1 MADSTKNFFPDK
13 ELEDKNA
20 IIDRK
25 VKEIMSQINEKLD
38 LETITKQADEK
49 IEQINETLVE
59 KGLIEPDLLT
69 SDERSYVNTL
79 PADYKDST
87 LRYLDIFRDNPDV
100 VKDYISVVQK
110 YGSIKAAKE
119 AGESN
124 ILLYPNKRL
133 KFVADNPDLF
143 SEGTLDRL
151 TAFELQG
158 AKSYDLAYR
167 EDDIA
172 KLKQKEYYGK
182 TSTKIVS
189 GLVEPV
195 LDTTREVTKFAAL
208 LVDAVGPENAPSA
221 LAYIENNWPKAD
233 DIQYPNKS
241 RPFDQDSAIQELTD
255 ELTQFGIDTY
265 LGGRILKSF
274 GAISKKVFPGTTK
287 KIVDK
292 LSKSKAKTDKS
303 GKVLTD
309 QFGNIKYASSIAQ
322 KMGFWGLPV
331 KYGIGRSITADT
343 DKPTFAEGFGFLPPV
358 DEAELNKLSNRKKAV
373 EILKRKLIHG
383 GEGTVLIGGLTLVAG
398 KALSLAGAT
407 VKGVYK
413 ATASPFNTLVLNPA
427 SKILASRKTGVPQAV
442 NAIKKGGGFITQK
455 IPPLEKWGFFST
467 TMGPLSERLM
477 AAADKFVLTPLRVR
491 GPFTKEAKQ
500 IMLQGERMTNK
511 FKKSVGFDLKRIDRS
526 IYNLLQKGFANKVFT
541 TSSVS
546 AGKQYWDDVLKYLK
560 GEIPLKNLPEV
571 LRQPVVD
578 IQKTIE
584 GLSKKIKPYVKS
596 EDIKK
601 EIVDGMGKYL
611 TTSYEIFQGSYKPDQ
626 AKISAA
632 TNYFVNLIKKTNKKY
647 KNVKEGDKLWP
658 ELSRV
663 ASQKVDEIIQYGKEG
678 GSPIKR
684 MQAITSLVTPDK
696 ILAKKQTL
704 PKVIED
710 LMGKVNNPITV
721 ITDTVTQQAQLLS
734 HLFTHRQ
741 ILKEGLKSGWIVSD
755 PEKFAME
762 GVQKYVAKSLVPIQT
777 IARTSNID
785 IAKIYTRGKKGN
797 YFTTPE
803 IANGI
808 ASDALATDFLLQW
821 APYKAFLA
829 AKTTAQLS
837 KTVLSLMTQTRNF
850 ETAMFFSLMQGH
862 IGAHASVLDAMKY
875 VFGEVVGSG
884 RINPN
889 VMRKKLK
896 EYSDE
901 GIIDSSVVAG
911 EVEAIIGDIAANR
924 FANTDQLF
932 KYMLQNPIFRKATEF
947 YQASD
952 NVWKAYGYEFTKSQ
966 MLAAIPLR
974 GLTVDA
980 AKKLG
985 YVVESGRTVP
995 YKWQDL
1001 VSAQFR
1007 EVFKM
1012 RWNPTNLDGS
1022 EKTYGKALREIA
1034 AKYIVDV
1041 YPNYNMVPSI
1051 VRNWRRLPVGNFV
1064 AFRSETIRNIYN
1076 TLAYGTRELTSSNP
1090 FLRQMGARRLI
1101 GLNATLYGFQEG
1113 LFAATGA
1120 ITNIDEEFIKK
1131 YQRWFSPWYDKN
1143 STIYP
1148 ISKMRDDKTFWT
1160 LNWSREQ
1167 PFEGVQD
1174 AVEAVTSKMFNTDQ
1188 SDEAIYERFFK
1199 GFFYDYDEKKK
1210 GGFTLLF
1217 EPFLEESILTEAILD
1232 ITPKSFGVPGARGGE
1247 TKTGKIIYD
1256 VRNDSYDVILG
1267 KSVAHLIDSINPT
1280 TFKNVAKVLKAT
1292 EGDLTKAGDKY
1303 NTTNELLKLFLGLG
1317 AKKENPIN
1325 SITYIINDFTGRIT
1339 SADKDFKRDAT
1350 DPQKL
1355 IEDPFLLSKEFNNLQ
1370 ENKYREYSRAYEFVK
1385 FLQDDLKLSRYEI
1398 FKELRDRRG
1407 FSKQTINMLLQGV
1420 YNPTNLPPL
1429 DVTSIYP
1436 KILQRIKKN
1445 NPEKYAD
1452 LTLNDIFNRSE
1463 LNNIKQKWMRVPL
1476 GLDNKQLEHWFLTG
1490 EILKEEPVE
1499 VEPVS
1504 SIPQEE
1510 KVTQVSE
1517 AITIPNN
1524 VPVNTENVSQEVVK
1538 TAALPTNINKDTG
1551 LTSTEEALLSNTEKA
1566 LRRKQRNVTV

>member
-1 MADSTKNFFPDK
+1 MADSNKNFFPNK

-20 IIDRK
+20 ILDRK
-25 VKEIMSQINEKLD
+25 VEEIMSQINEKLD
-38 LETITKQADEK
+38 LESITKQADEK
-49 IEQINETLVE
+49 VETINQKLIEE
-59 KGLIEPDLLT
+59 GLMEPDLLST
-69 SDERSYVNTL
+69 QERSYVNTL

-133 KFVADNPDLF
+133 KFVADNPELF
-143 SEGTLDRL
+143 SEKTVDRL

-167 EDDIA
+167 EDEIA
-172 KLKQKEYYGK
+172 KAKQKEYYGK
-182 TSTKIVS
+182 TSTKIIS

-195 LDTTREVTKFAAL
+195 LDTTREITRWAAM
-208 LVDAVGPENAPSA
+208 LVDAVGPDNAINA
-221 LAYIENNWPKAD
+221 LEYIENNWPRAD

-241 RPFDQDSAIQELTD
+241 QPFNQDSAIQELTD
-255 ELTQFGIDTY
+255 ELTQFGIDTF
-265 LGGRILKSF
+265 LGGRIIKGF
-274 GAISKKVFPGTTK
+274 GYVAKKAAPGTTK
-287 KIVDK
+287 KIVER
-292 LSKSKAKTDKS
+292 LSKKKAKVDKS
-303 GKVLTD
+303 GKTLTD

-331 KYGIGRSITADT
+331 KYGVGRTITADEE
-343 DKPTFAEGFGFLPPV
+343 KPTFTEGFGFMPPI
-358 DEAELNKLSNRKKAV
+358 DKEKFDKLSNSKKAA

-383 GEGTVLIGGLTLVAG
+383 AEGTVLIGGLTLAAG
-398 KALSLAGAT
+398 KIIGVAGAT
-407 VKGVYK
+407 AKGIYK
-413 ATASPFNTLVLNPA
+413 TTAAPFNTLVLNPV
-427 SKILASRKTGVPQAV
+427 SKILASRKSGVPQTV

-467 TMGPLSERLM
+467 TMGPMSERLM
-477 AAADKFVLTPLRVR
+477 AAADKFILTPLRVR

-511 FKKSVGFDLKRIDRS
+511 YKKSIGIDLKRIDRS
-526 IYNLLQKGFANKVFT
+526 IYNLLNKGFGNKVFT

-584 GLSKKIKPYVKS
+584 KLSKEIKPYVKS
-596 EDIKK
+596 EEIKK

-611 TTSYEIFQGSYKPDQ
+611 TTSYEIFQGSFKPDQ
-626 AKISAA
+626 TKINAA
-632 TNYFVNLIKKTNKKY
+632 TNYFVDLIKKTNKKY
-647 KNVKEGDKLWP
+647 KNVKEGSKLWP
-658 ELSRV
+658 ELSRL

-678 GSPIKR
+678 ASPIKR

-710 LMGKVNNPITV
+710 LMGKINNPITV

-734 HLFTHRQ
+734 HLFTHKQ
-741 ILKEGLKSGWIVSD
+741 ILKEGLRSGWIVTD

-966 MLAAIPLR
+966 MLAAIPIR
-974 GLTVDA
+974 GLTTEA

-1001 VSAQFR
+1001 VSNQFR

-1012 RWNPTNLDGS
+1012 KWNPLNLDGS
-1022 EKTYGKALREIA
+1022 EKTYGKALKEIA

-1041 YPNYNMVPSI
+1041 YPNYNMVPSL

-1120 ITNIDEEFIKK
+1120 ITNIDEDFIRK

-1148 ISKMRDDKTFWT
+1148 ISKIRDDKTFWT

-1188 SDEAIYERFFK
+1188 SDDAIYTRFFK

-1217 EPFLEESILTEAILD
+1217 EPFLEEAILTEAILD

-1247 TKTGKIIYD
+1247 TKTGSIIFD
-1256 VRNDSYDVILG
+1256 MRNDSFDVILG
-1267 KSVAHLIDSINPT
+1267 KSVAHLIDAINPT
-1280 TFKNVAKVLKAT
+1280 TFKNVSKVLKAA
-1292 EGDLTKAGDKY
+1292 EGDLTKSADKY

-1325 SITYIINDFTGRIT
+1325 SITYVINDFTGRIT
-1339 SADKDFKRDAT
+1339 SADKDFKRDT
-1350 DPQKL
+1350 TNPQKI
-1355 IEDPFLLSKEFNNLQ
+1355 IEDPFLLPKEFNDLQ
-1370 ENKYREYSRAYEFVK
+1370 MNKYREYSRAYEFVK
-1385 FLQDDLKLSRYEI
+1385 FLQDDLKLSRYQI
-1398 FKELRDRRG
+1398 VKELRNRRG
-1407 FSKQTINMLLQGV
+1407 FSQVTINMLLSGKF
-1420 YNPTNLPPL
+1420 NASNLPPL
-1429 DVTSIYP
+1429 EVTSIYP
-1436 KILQRIKKN
+1436 KMLERIKKN
-1445 NPEKYAD
+1445 NPEKYGD
-1452 LTLNDIFNRSE
+1452 LKLTDIFDRSE
-1463 LNNIKQKWMRVPL
+1463 LIGIKNKWMRVPL
-1476 GLDNKQLEHWFLTG
+1476 GLNGEQLEHWFLTG
-1490 EILKEEPVE
+1490 ELLEKEPIE
-1499 VEPVS
+1499 VEPQS
-1504 SIPQEE
+1504 SIIPEE
-1510 KVTQVSE
+1510 KTTQVSE

-1524 VPVNTENVSQEVVK
+1524 VPVETADVSQEVVK
-1538 TAALPTNINKDTG
+1538 TAALPTNVNKDTG
-1551 LTSTEEALLSNTEKA
+1551 LTSTEEALLSNAEKA
-1566 LRRKQRNVTV
+1566 LRKKQRNITT

>member
-1 MADSTKNFFPDK
+1 MADSNKNFFPNK

-20 IIDRK
+20 ILDRK
-25 VKEIMSQINEKLD
+25 VEEIMSQINEKLD
-38 LETITKQADEK
+38 LESITKQADEK
-49 IEQINETLVE
+49 VETINQKLIEE
-59 KGLIEPDLLT
+59 GLMEPDLLST
-69 SDERSYVNTL
+69 QERSYVNTL

-133 KFVADNPDLF
+133 KFVADNPELF
-143 SEGTLDRL
+143 SEKTVDRL

-167 EDDIA
+167 EDEIA
-172 KLKQKEYYGK
+172 KAKQKEYYGK
-182 TSTKIVS
+182 TSTKIIS

-195 LDTTREVTKFAAL
+195 LDTTREITRWAAM
-208 LVDAVGPENAPSA
+208 LVDAVGPDNAINA
-221 LAYIENNWPKAD
+221 LEYIENNWPRAD

-241 RPFDQDSAIQELTD
+241 QPFNQDSAIQELTD
-255 ELTQFGIDTY
+255 ELTQFGIDTF
-265 LGGRILKSF
+265 LGGRIIKGF
-274 GAISKKVFPGTTK
+274 GYVAKKAAPGTTK
-287 KIVDK
+287 KIVER
-292 LSKSKAKTDKS
+292 LSKKKAKVDKS
-303 GKVLTD
+303 GKTLTD

-331 KYGIGRSITADT
+331 KYGVGRTITADEE
-343 DKPTFAEGFGFLPPV
+343 KPTFTEGFGFMPPI
-358 DEAELNKLSNRKKAV
+358 DKEKFDKLSNSKKAA

-383 GEGTVLIGGLTLVAG
+383 AEGTVLIGGLTLAAG
-398 KALSLAGAT
+398 KIIGVAGAT
-407 VKGVYK
+407 AKGIYK
-413 ATASPFNTLVLNPA
+413 TTAAPFNTLVLNPV
-427 SKILASRKTGVPQAV
+427 SKILASRKSGVPQTV

-467 TMGPLSERLM
+467 TMGPMSERLM
-477 AAADKFVLTPLRVR
+477 AAADKFILTPLRVR

-511 FKKSVGFDLKRIDRS
+511 YKKSIGIDLKRIDRS
-526 IYNLLQKGFANKVFT
+526 IYNLLNKGFGNKVFT

-584 GLSKKIKPYVKS
+584 KLSKEIKPYVKS
-596 EDIKK
+596 EEIKK

-611 TTSYEIFQGSYKPDQ
+611 TTSYEIFQGSFKPDQ
-626 AKISAA
+626 TKINAA
-632 TNYFVNLIKKTNKKY
+632 TNYFVDLIKKTNKKY
-647 KNVKEGDKLWP
+647 KNVKEGSKLWP
-658 ELSRV
+658 ELSRL

-678 GSPIKR
+678 ASPIKR

-710 LMGKVNNPITV
+710 LMGKINNPITV

-734 HLFTHRQ
+734 HLFTHKQ
-741 ILKEGLKSGWIVSD
+741 ILKEGLRSGWIVTD

-966 MLAAIPLR
+966 MLAAIPIR
-974 GLTVDA
+974 GLTTEA

-1001 VSAQFR
+1001 VSNQFR

-1012 RWNPTNLDGS
+1012 KWNPLNLDGS
-1022 EKTYGKALREIA
+1022 EKTYGKALKEIA

-1041 YPNYNMVPSI
+1041 YPNYNMVPSL

-1120 ITNIDEEFIKK
+1120 ITNIDEDFIRK

-1148 ISKMRDDKTFWT
+1148 ISKIRDDKTFWT

-1188 SDEAIYERFFK
+1188 SDDAIYTRFFK

-1217 EPFLEESILTEAILD
+1217 EPFLEEAILTEAILD

-1247 TKTGKIIYD
+1247 TKTGSIIFD
-1256 VRNDSYDVILG
+1256 MRNDSFDVILG
-1267 KSVAHLIDSINPT
+1267 KSVAHLIDAINPT
-1280 TFKNVAKVLKAT
+1280 TFKNVSKVLKAA
-1292 EGDLTKAGDKY
+1292 EGDLTKSADKY

-1325 SITYIINDFTGRIT
+1325 SITYVINDFTGRIT
-1339 SADKDFKRDAT
+1339 SADKDFKRDT
-1350 DPQKL
+1350 TNPQKIL
-1355 IEDPFLLSKEFNNLQ
+1355 EDPFLLPKEFNDLQ
-1370 ENKYREYSRAYEFVK
+1370 MNKYREYSRAYEFVK
-1385 FLQDDLKLSRYEI
+1385 FLQDDLKLSRYQI
-1398 FKELRDRRG
+1398 VKELRNRRG
-1407 FSKQTINMLLQGV
+1407 FSQVTINMLLSGKF
-1420 YNPTNLPPL
+1420 NASNLPPL
-1429 DVTSIYP
+1429 EVTSIYP
-1436 KILQRIKKN
+1436 KMLERIKKN
-1445 NPEKYAD
+1445 NPEKYGD
-1452 LTLNDIFNRSE
+1452 LKLTDIFDRSE
-1463 LNNIKQKWMRVPL
+1463 LIGIKNKWMRVPL
-1476 GLDNKQLEHWFLTG
+1476 GLNGEQLEHWFLTG
-1490 EILKEEPVE
+1490 ELLEKEPIE
-1499 VEPVS
+1499 VEPQS
-1504 SIPQEE
+1504 SIIPEE
-1510 KVTQVSE
+1510 KTTQVSE

-1524 VPVNTENVSQEVVK
+1524 VPVETADVSQEVVK
-1538 TAALPTNINKDTG
+1538 TAALPTNVNKDTG
-1551 LTSTEEALLSNTEKA
+1551 LTSTEEALLSNAEKA
-1566 LRRKQRNVTV
+1566 LRKKQRNITT

>member
-1 MADSTKNFFPDK
+1 MAESNKNFFPDLEK
-13 ELEDKNA
+13 EKIDKQ
-20 IIDRK
+20 
-25 VKEIMSQINEKLD
+25 VKETLEQIKKDLNLDAIKSEIETD
-38 LETITKQADEK
+38 LEINKQK
-49 IEQINETLVE
+49 LVE
-59 KGLIEPDLLT
+59 EGLIKPDALT
-69 SDERSYVNTL
+69 TSERSYVNTL
-79 PADYKDST
+79 PQDYKDNT

-133 KFVADNPDLF
+133 KFVADNPELF
-143 SEGTLDRL
+143 TEKTLDRL

-158 AKSYDLAYR
+158 SKSYDLAYR
-167 EDDIA
+167 EDEIA
-172 KLKQKEYYGK
+172 KAKQKEYYGK
-182 TSTKIVS
+182 TSTKIIS
-189 GLVEPV
+189 GFAEPV
-195 LDTTREVTKFAAL
+195 LDTGREITRWAAM
-208 LVDAVGPENAPSA
+208 LVDAVGPDNAVNA
-221 LAYIENNWPKAD
+221 LDYIENNWPRAD

-241 RPFDQDSAIQELTD
+241 QPFNQDSAIQELTD
-255 ELTQFGIDTY
+255 ELTQFGIDTF
-265 LGGRILKSF
+265 LGGKILKGF
-274 GAISKKVFPGTTK
+274 GFIAKKAMPGTTK
-287 KIVDK
+287 KVVER
-292 LSKSKAKTDKS
+292 LAKKKPKVDKS
-303 GKVLTD
+303 GKTLTD

-331 KYGIGRSITADT
+331 KYGIGRTITGDEERPSFT
-343 DKPTFAEGFGFLPPV
+343 EGFGFMPPI
-358 DEAELNKLSNRKKAV
+358 DKEKFDKLSNSKKAA

-383 GEGTVLIGGLTLVAG
+383 AEGTVLIGGLTLAAG
-398 KALSLAGAT
+398 KIIGVAGAT
-407 VKGVYK
+407 AKGIYK
-413 ATASPFNTLVLNPA
+413 TTAAPFNTLVLNPV
-427 SKILASRKTGVPQAV
+427 SKLLASRKTGVPQTV
-442 NAIKKGGGFITQK
+442 NAIRKGGGFITQK
-455 IPPLEKWGFFST
+455 IPPLDKWGFFST

-477 AAADKFVLTPLRVR
+477 AAADKFILTPLRVR
-491 GPFTKEAKQ
+491 GPFTREAKQ
-500 IMLQGERMTNK
+500 IMLKGEGLTNK
-511 FKKSVGFDLKRIDRS
+511 YKKSVGFDLKRIDRA
-526 IYNLLQKGFANKVFT
+526 IYNLLNKGFANKVFT

-584 GLSKKIKPYVKS
+584 GLSKKIKPYVKN
-596 EDIKK
+596 EEIKK
-601 EIVDGMGKYL
+601 EIIDGMGKYL
-611 TTSYEIFQGSYKPDQ
+611 TTSYEIFQGSFKPDQ
-626 AKISAA
+626 TKITAA
-632 TNYFVNLIKKTNKKY
+632 TNYFVDLIKKTNKKY

-658 ELSRV
+658 EISRL

-678 GSPIKR
+678 ASPIKR

-710 LMGKVNNPITV
+710 LMGKINNPITV

-734 HLFTHRQ
+734 HLFTHKQ
-741 ILKEGLKSGWIVSD
+741 ILKEGLRSGWIVTD

-821 APYKAFLA
+821 APYKAYLA

-884 RINPN
+884 KINPN

-901 GIIDSSVVAG
+901 MIIDSSVVAG

-966 MLAAIPLR
+966 MLAAIPIR
-974 GLTVDA
+974 GLTTEA

-1001 VSAQFR
+1001 VSAQFK

-1012 RWNPTNLDGS
+1012 KWNPLNLDGS
-1022 EKTYGKALREIA
+1022 EKTYGKAIREIA
-1034 AKYIVDV
+1034 AKYIRDV
-1041 YPNYNMVPSI
+1041 YPNYNMVPNI

-1076 TLAYGTRELTSSNP
+1076 TLTYGTRELTSSNP

-1148 ISKMRDDKTFWT
+1148 ISKIRDDKTFWT

-1174 AVEAVTSKMFNTDQ
+1174 AVEAVTSQMFNNDQ
-1188 SDEAIYERFFK
+1188 SDDAIYTRFFK

-1247 TKTGKIIYD
+1247 TKTGSIIFD
-1256 VRNDSYDVILG
+1256 IRNDSFDVILG
-1267 KSVAHLIDSINPT
+1267 KSVAHLIDAINPT
-1280 TFKNVAKVLKAT
+1280 TFKNVSKVFKAA
-1292 EGDLTKAGDKY
+1292 EGDLTKSGDKY

-1325 SITYIINDFTGRIT
+1325 SITYVINDFTGRIT
-1339 SADKDFKRDAT
+1339 SADKDFKRDT
-1350 DPQKL
+1350 TNPQKIL
-1355 IEDPFLLSKEFNNLQ
+1355 EDPFLLPKEFNDLQ
-1370 ENKYREYSRAYEFVK
+1370 MNKYREYSRAYEFVK
-1385 FLQDDLKLSRYEI
+1385 FLQEDLKLSRGEI
-1398 FKELRDRRG
+1398 IKELRNRRG
-1407 FSKQTINMLLQGV
+1407 FSKQTINMLIQGV
-1420 YNPTNLPPL
+1420 FNPSNLPP
-1429 DVTSIYP
+1429 VEITSIYP
-1436 KILQRIKKN
+1436 KMLERIKKN
-1445 NPEKYAD
+1445 NPEKYGD
-1452 LTLNDIFNRSE
+1452 LKLTDIFDRSE
-1463 LNNIKQKWMRVPL
+1463 LIGIKNKWMRVPL
-1476 GLDNKQLEHWFLTG
+1476 GLDGKQLEHWFLTG
-1490 EILKEEPVE
+1490 ELLEKEPIEIEPQ
-1499 VEPVS
+1499 S
-1504 SIPQEE
+1504 SIIPEE
-1510 KVTQVSE
+1510 KTTQVSE

-1524 VPVNTENVSQEVVK
+1524 IPIETADVSQEVVK
-1538 TAALPTNINKDTG
+1538 TAALPNNINKDTG

-1566 LRRKQRNVTV
+1566 LRRKQRNVTT

>member
-1 MADSTKNFFPDK
+1 MADPNKNFFPDK

-20 IIDRK
+20 ILDRK
-25 VKEIMSQINEKLD
+25 VEEIMSQINEKLD
-38 LETITKQADEK
+38 LESITKQADEQV
-49 IEQINETLVE
+49 ETINQKLIDE
-59 KGLIEPDLLT
+59 GLMEPDLLST
-69 SDERSYVNTL
+69 QERSYVNTL
-79 PADYKDST
+79 PQDYKDST

-133 KFVADNPDLF
+133 KFVADNPELF
-143 SEGTLDRL
+143 TEKTLDRL

-158 AKSYDLAYR
+158 SKSYDLAYR
-167 EDDIA
+167 EDEIA
-172 KLKQKEYYGK
+172 KAKQKEYYGK
-182 TSTKIVS
+182 TSTKIIS
-189 GLVEPV
+189 GLAEPV
-195 LDTTREVTKFAAL
+195 LDTGREITRWAAM
-208 LVDAVGPENAPSA
+208 LVDAVGPDNAVNA
-221 LAYIENNWPKAD
+221 LDYIENNWPRAD

-241 RPFDQDSAIQELTD
+241 QPFNQDSAIQELTD
-255 ELTQFGIDTY
+255 ELTQFGIDTF
-265 LGGRILKSF
+265 LGGKILKGF
-274 GAISKKVFPGTTK
+274 GFIAKKAMPGTTK
-287 KIVDK
+287 KVVER
-292 LSKSKAKTDKS
+292 LAKKKPKVDKS
-303 GKVLTD
+303 GKTLTD

-331 KYGIGRSITADT
+331 KYGIGRSITADEE
-343 DKPTFAEGFGFLPPV
+343 KPTFTEGFGFMPPI
-358 DEAELNKLSNRKKAV
+358 DKEKFDKLSNSKKAA

-383 GEGTVLIGGLTLVAG
+383 AEGTVLIGGLTLAAG
-398 KALSLAGAT
+398 KIIGVAGAT
-407 VKGVYK
+407 AKGIYK
-413 ATASPFNTLVLNPA
+413 TTAAPFNTLVLNPV
-427 SKILASRKTGVPQAV
+427 SKILASRKTGVPQTV

-467 TMGPLSERLM
+467 TMGPMSERLM
-477 AAADKFVLTPLRVR
+477 AAADKFILTPLRVR

-500 IMLQGERMTNK
+500 IMLTGERMTNK
-511 FKKSVGFDLKRIDRS
+511 YKKSIGFDLKRIDRA
-526 IYNLLQKGFANKVFT
+526 IYNLLNKGFGNKVFT

-571 LRQPVVD
+571 IRQPVVD

-584 GLSKKIKPYVKS
+584 ALSKKIKPYVKN
-596 EDIKK
+596 EEIKK

-611 TTSYEIFQGSYKPDQ
+611 TTSYEIFQGSFKPDQ
-626 AKISAA
+626 TKITAA
-632 TNYFVNLIKKTNKKY
+632 TNYFVDLIKKTNKKY

-658 ELSRV
+658 EISRL

-678 GSPIKR
+678 ASPIKR

-710 LMGKVNNPITV
+710 LMGKINNPITV

-734 HLFTHRQ
+734 HLFTHKQ
-741 ILKEGLKSGWIVSD
+741 ILKEGLRSGWIVTD

-762 GVQKYVAKSLVPIQT
+762 GVQKLVAKSLVPIQT

-966 MLAAIPLR
+966 MLAAIPIR
-974 GLTVDA
+974 GLTTEA

-995 YKWQDL
+995 YTWQDL
-1001 VSAQFR
+1001 VSNQFR

-1012 RWNPTNLDGS
+1012 KWNPLNLDGS
-1022 EKTYGKALREIA
+1022 EKTYGKALKEIA

-1041 YPNYNMVPSI
+1041 YPNYNMVPSL

-1120 ITNIDEEFIKK
+1120 ITNIDEDFIRK

-1148 ISKMRDDKTFWT
+1148 ISKIRDDKTFWT

-1188 SDEAIYERFFK
+1188 SDDAIYTRFFK

-1217 EPFLEESILTEAILD
+1217 EPFLEEAILTEAILD

-1247 TKTGKIIYD
+1247 TKTGSIIFD
-1256 VRNDSYDVILG
+1256 MRNDSFDVILG
-1267 KSVAHLIDSINPT
+1267 KSVAHLIDAINPT
-1280 TFKNVAKVLKAT
+1280 TFKNVSKVLKAA
-1292 EGDLTKAGDKY
+1292 EGDLTKSADKY

-1325 SITYIINDFTGRIT
+1325 SITYVINDFTGRIT
-1339 SADKDFKRDAT
+1339 SADKDFKRDT
-1350 DPQKL
+1350 TNPQKIL
-1355 IEDPFLLSKEFNNLQ
+1355 EDPFLLPKEFNDLQ
-1370 ENKYREYSRAYEFVK
+1370 MNKYREYSRAYEFVK

-1398 FKELRDRRG
+1398 VKELRNRRG
-1407 FSKQTINMLLQGV
+1407 FSQVTINMLLSGKF
-1420 YNPTNLPPL
+1420 NASNLPPL
-1429 DVTSIYP
+1429 EVTSIYP
-1436 KILQRIKKN
+1436 KMLERIKKN
-1445 NPEKYAD
+1445 NPEKYGD
-1452 LTLNDIFNRSE
+1452 LKLTDIFDRSE
-1463 LNNIKQKWMRVPL
+1463 LIGIKNKWMRVPL
-1476 GLDNKQLEHWFLTG
+1476 GLDGKQLEHWFLTG
-1490 EILKEEPVE
+1490 ELLEKEPIE
-1499 VEPVS
+1499 VEPQS
-1504 SIPQEE
+1504 SIIPEE
-1510 KVTQVSE
+1510 KTTQVSE

-1524 VPVNTENVSQEVVK
+1524 VPVETADVSQEVVK
-1538 TAALPTNINKDTG
+1538 TAALPNNINKDTG

-1566 LRRKQRNVTV
+1566 LRRKQRNVTT

>member
-1 MADSTKNFFPDK
+1 MADPNKNFFPDK

-20 IIDRK
+20 ILDRK
-25 VKEIMSQINEKLD
+25 VEEIMSQINEKLD
-38 LETITKQADEK
+38 LESITKQADEQV
-49 IEQINETLVE
+49 ETINQKLIDE
-59 KGLIEPDLLT
+59 GLMKPDLLST
-69 SDERSYVNTL
+69 QERSYVNTL
-79 PADYKDST
+79 PQDYKDST

-124 ILLYPNKRL
+124 ILLYPKKRL
-133 KFVADNPDLF
+133 KFVADNPELF
-143 SEGTLDRL
+143 SEDTLTRL
-151 TAFELQG
+151 NAFEVQG

-167 EDDIA
+167 EDKIA
-172 KLKQKEYYGK
+172 KDKQKEFYGK
-182 TSTKIVS
+182 TSTKIIS
-189 GLVEPV
+189 GIVEPV
-195 LDTTREVTKFAAL
+195 LDTGREITRWAAM
-208 LVDAVGPENAPSA
+208 LVDAVGPDNAVNA
-221 LAYIENNWPKAD
+221 LEYIENNWPRAD

-241 RPFDQDSAIQELTD
+241 QPFNQDSAIQELTD
-255 ELTQFGIDTY
+255 ELTQFGIDTF
-265 LGGRILKSF
+265 LGGRIIKGF
-274 GAISKKVFPGTTK
+274 GFIAKKAAPGTTK
-287 KIVDK
+287 KIVER
-292 LSKSKAKTDKS
+292 LAKKKPKVDKS
-303 GKVLTD
+303 GKTLTD

-331 KYGIGRSITADT
+331 KYGIGRTITADEE
-343 DKPTFAEGFGFLPPV
+343 KPTFTEGFGFMPPI
-358 DEAELNKLSNRKKAV
+358 DKEKFDKLSNSKKAA

-383 GEGTVLIGGLTLVAG
+383 AEGTVLIGGLTLAAG
-398 KALSLAGAT
+398 KIIGVAGAT
-407 VKGVYK
+407 AKGIYK
-413 ATASPFNTLVLNPA
+413 TTAAPFNTLVLNPV
-427 SKILASRKTGVPQAV
+427 SKILASRKTGVPQTV

-467 TMGPLSERLM
+467 TMGPMSERLM
-477 AAADKFVLTPLRVR
+477 AAADKFILTPLRVR

-500 IMLQGERMTNK
+500 IMLTGERMTNK
-511 FKKSVGFDLKRIDRS
+511 YKKSIGFDLKRIDRA
-526 IYNLLQKGFANKVFT
+526 IYNLLNKGFGNKVFT

-571 LRQPVVD
+571 IRQPVVD

-584 GLSKKIKPYVKS
+584 ALSKKIKPYVKN
-596 EDIKK
+596 EEIKK

-611 TTSYEIFQGSYKPDQ
+611 TTSYEIFQGSFKPDQ
-626 AKISAA
+626 TKITAA
-632 TNYFVNLIKKTNKKY
+632 TNYFVDLIKKTNKKY
-647 KNVKEGDKLWP
+647 KNVKEGSKLWP
-658 ELSRV
+658 ELSRL

-678 GSPIKR
+678 ASPIKR

-710 LMGKVNNPITV
+710 LMGKINNPITV

-734 HLFTHRQ
+734 HLFTHKQ
-741 ILKEGLKSGWIVSD
+741 ILKEGLRSGWIVTD

-995 YKWQDL
+995 YTWQDL
-1001 VSAQFR
+1001 VSNQFR

-1012 RWNPTNLDGS
+1012 RWNPLNLDGS

-1041 YPNYNMVPSI
+1041 YPNYNMVPSL

-1148 ISKMRDDKTFWT
+1148 ISKIRDDKTFWT

-1188 SDEAIYERFFK
+1188 SDDAIYTRFFK

-1217 EPFLEESILTEAILD
+1217 EPFLEEAILTEAILD

-1247 TKTGKIIYD
+1247 TKTGSIIFD
-1256 VRNDSYDVILG
+1256 MRNDSFDVILG
-1267 KSVAHLIDSINPT
+1267 KSVAHLIDAINPT
-1280 TFKNVAKVLKAT
+1280 TFKNVSKVFKAA
-1292 EGDLTKAGDKY
+1292 EGDLTKSGDKY

-1317 AKKENPIN
+1317 AKKENPVN
-1325 SITYIINDFTGRIT
+1325 SITYVINDFTGRIT
-1339 SADKDFKRDAT
+1339 SADKDFKRDT
-1350 DPQKL
+1350 TNPQKI
-1355 IEDPFLLSKEFNNLQ
+1355 IEDPFLLPKEFNDLQ
-1370 ENKYREYSRAYEFVK
+1370 MNKYREYSRAYEFVK
-1385 FLQDDLKLSRYEI
+1385 FLQDDLKLSRYQI
-1398 FKELRDRRG
+1398 VKELRNRRG
-1407 FSKQTINMLLQGV
+1407 FSQVTINMLLSGKF
-1420 YNPTNLPPL
+1420 NASNLPPL
-1429 DVTSIYP
+1429 EVTSIYP
-1436 KILQRIKKN
+1436 KMLERIKKN
-1445 NPEKYAD
+1445 NPEKYGD
-1452 LTLNDIFNRSE
+1452 LKLTDIFDRSE
-1463 LNNIKQKWMRVPL
+1463 LIGIKNKWMRVPL
-1476 GLDNKQLEHWFLTG
+1476 GLDGEQLEHWFLTG
-1490 EILKEEPVE
+1490 ELLEKEPVQI
-1499 VEPVS
+1499 EPQS
-1504 SIPQEE
+1504 SIIPEE
-1510 KVTQVSE
+1510 KTTQVSE

-1524 VPVNTENVSQEVVK
+1524 VPVETADVSQEVVK
-1538 TAALPTNINKDTG
+1538 TAALPNNINKDTG

-1566 LRRKQRNVTV
+1566 LRRKQRNVTT

>member
-1 MADSTKNFFPDK
+1 MADSNKNFFPDK

-20 IIDRK
+20 ILDRK
-25 VKEIMSQINEKLD
+25 VEEIMSQINEKLD
-38 LETITKQADEK
+38 LESITKQADEQV
-49 IEQINETLVE
+49 ETINQKLIDE
-59 KGLIEPDLLT
+59 GLMEPDLL
-69 SDERSYVNTL
+69 SSQERSYVNTL
-79 PADYKDST
+79 PQDYKDST

-110 YGSIKAAKE
+110 YGSVKAAKE

-133 KFVADNPDLF
+133 KFVADNPELF
-143 SEGTLDRL
+143 SEKTVDRL

-167 EDDIA
+167 EDEIA
-172 KLKQKEYYGK
+172 KAKQKEYYGK
-182 TSTKIVS
+182 TSTKIIS
-189 GLVEPV
+189 GLAEPV
-195 LDTTREVTKFAAL
+195 LDTGREITRWAAM
-208 LVDAVGPENAPSA
+208 LVDAVGPDNAVNA
-221 LAYIENNWPKAD
+221 LDYIENNWPRAD
-233 DIQYPNKS
+233 DVQYPNKS
-241 RPFDQDSAIQELTD
+241 QPFNQDSAIQELTD
-255 ELTQFGIDTY
+255 ELTQFGIDTF
-265 LGGRILKSF
+265 LGGKILKAF
-274 GAISKKVFPGTTK
+274 GFVAKKAAPGTTK
-287 KIVDK
+287 KIVEK
-292 LSKSKAKTDKS
+292 LANKKPRVDKS
-303 GKVLTD
+303 GKTLTD

-331 KYGIGRSITADT
+331 KYGIGRSITADEE
-343 DKPTFAEGFGFLPPV
+343 KPTFTEGFGFMPPI
-358 DEAELNKLSNRKKAV
+358 DKEKFDKLSNSKKAA

-383 GEGTVLIGGLTLVAG
+383 AEGTVLIGGLTLAAG
-398 KALSLAGAT
+398 KIIGVAGAT
-407 VKGVYK
+407 VKGIYK
-413 ATASPFNTLVLNPA
+413 TTAAPFNTLVLNPV
-427 SKILASRKTGVPQAV
+427 SKILASRKTGVPQTV

-477 AAADKFVLTPLRVR
+477 AAADKFILTPLRVR

-500 IMLQGERMTNK
+500 IMLTGERMTNK
-511 FKKSVGFDLKRIDRS
+511 YKKSIGIDLKRIDRS
-526 IYNLLQKGFANKVFT
+526 IYNLLNKGFGNKVFT

-571 LRQPVVD
+571 IRQPVVD

-584 GLSKKIKPYVKS
+584 ALSKKIKPYVKS

-626 AKISAA
+626 AKITAA

-647 KNVKEGDKLWP
+647 KNVKEGSKLWP
-658 ELSRV
+658 ELSRL

-696 ILAKKQTL
+696 ILSKKQTL

-741 ILKEGLKSGWIVSD
+741 ILKEGLKSGWIVDD
-755 PEKFAME
+755 PAKFAME

-896 EYSDE
+896 EYSEE

-974 GLTVDA
+974 GLTVEA

-1001 VSAQFR
+1001 VSNQFR

-1012 RWNPTNLDGS
+1012 KWNPLNLDGS
-1022 EKTYGKALREIA
+1022 EKTYGKAIREIA
-1034 AKYIVDV
+1034 AKYIRDV
-1041 YPNYNMVPSI
+1041 YPNYNMVPNL

-1148 ISKMRDDKTFWT
+1148 ISKIRDDKTFWT

-1188 SDEAIYERFFK
+1188 SDDAIYTRFFK

-1217 EPFLEESILTEAILD
+1217 EPFLEEAILTEAILD

-1247 TKTGKIIYD
+1247 TKTGKIIFD

-1267 KSVAHLIDSINPT
+1267 KSVAHLIDAINPT
-1280 TFKNVAKVLKAT
+1280 TFKNVSKVFKAA
-1292 EGDLTKAGDKY
+1292 EGDLTRSGDKY

-1317 AKKENPIN
+1317 AKKENPKN
-1325 SITYIINDFTGRIT
+1325 SITYVINDFTGRIT
-1339 SADKDFKRDAT
+1339 SADRDFKRDTT
-1350 DPQKL
+1350 DPQKI
-1355 IEDPFLLSKEFNNLQ
+1355 IEDPFLLPKEFNDLQ
-1370 ENKYREYSRAYEFVK
+1370 MNKYREYSRAYEFVK

-1398 FKELRDRRG
+1398 VKELRNRRG
-1407 FSKQTINMLLQGV
+1407 FSQVTINMLLSGKF
-1420 YNPTNLPPL
+1420 NASNLPPL
-1429 DVTSIYP
+1429 EVTSIYP
-1436 KILQRIKKN
+1436 KMLERIKKN
-1445 NPEKYAD
+1445 NPEKYGD
-1452 LTLNDIFNRSE
+1452 LKLTDIFDRSE
-1463 LNNIKQKWMRVPL
+1463 LIGIKNKWMRVPL
-1476 GLDNKQLEHWFLTG
+1476 GLDGKQLEHWFLTG
-1490 EILKEEPVE
+1490 ELLEKEPVQI
-1499 VEPVS
+1499 EPQS
-1504 SIPQEE
+1504 SIIPEE
-1510 KVTQVSE
+1510 KTTQVSE

-1524 VPVNTENVSQEVVK
+1524 VPVETADVSQEVVK
-1538 TAALPTNINKDTG
+1538 TAALPNNINKDTG

-1566 LRRKQRNVTV
+1566 LRRKQRNVTT

>member
-1 MADSTKNFFPDK
+1 MADSNKNFFPNIDK
-13 ELEDKNA
+13 EKINKQVSETIEKIKKDLDIEKIQSDVSSQVET
-20 IIDRK
+20 
-25 VKEIMSQINEKLD
+25 VKED
-38 LETITKQADEK
+38 LVKQ
-49 IEQINETLVE
+49 
-59 KGLIEPDLLT
+59 GLIEPDIL
-69 SDERSYVNTL
+69 SSEEKNYVNTL
-79 PADYKDST
+79 PQDYKDST

-110 YGSIKAAKE
+110 YGSVKAAKE

-133 KFVADNPDLF
+133 KFVADNPELF
-143 SEGTLDRL
+143 SEGTVDRL

-167 EDDIA
+167 EDEIA
-172 KLKQKEYYGK
+172 KAKQKEYYGK
-182 TSTKIVS
+182 TSTKIIS
-189 GLVEPV
+189 GIAEPV
-195 LDTTREVTKFAAL
+195 LDTGREITRWAAM
-208 LVDAVGPENAPSA
+208 LVDAVGPDNAVNA
-221 LAYIENNWPKAD
+221 LEYIENNWPRAD
-233 DIQYPNKS
+233 DVQYPNKS
-241 RPFDQDSAIQELTD
+241 QPFNQDSAIQELTD
-255 ELTQFGIDTY
+255 ELTQFGIDTF
-265 LGGRILKSF
+265 LGGRIIKGF
-274 GAISKKVFPGTTK
+274 GFIAKKAAPGTTK
-287 KIVDK
+287 KIVER
-292 LSKSKAKTDKS
+292 LAKKKPKVDKS
-303 GKVLTD
+303 GKTVTD

-331 KYGIGRSITADT
+331 KYGIGRTITADEE
-343 DKPTFAEGFGFLPPV
+343 KPTFTEGFGFMPPI
-358 DEAELNKLSNRKKAV
+358 DKEKFDKLSNSQKAA

-383 GEGTVLIGGLTLVAG
+383 AEGTVLIGGLTLAAG
-398 KALSLAGAT
+398 KIIGVAGAT
-407 VKGVYK
+407 AKGIYK
-413 ATASPFNTLVLNPA
+413 TTAAPFNTLVLNPV
-427 SKILASRKTGVPQAV
+427 SKILASRKTGVPQTV

-467 TMGPLSERLM
+467 TMGPMSERLM
-477 AAADKFVLTPLRVR
+477 AAADKFILTPLRVR

-511 FKKSVGFDLKRIDRS
+511 YKKSIGVDIKRVDRA
-526 IYNLLQKGFANKVFT
+526 IYNLLNKGFGNKVFT
-541 TSSVS
+541 TSSAFS
-546 AGKQYWDDVLKYLK
+546 GKQYWDDVLKYLK

-584 GLSKKIKPYVKS
+584 GLSKKIKPYVKN
-596 EDIKK
+596 EEIKK
-601 EIVDGMGKYL
+601 EIIDGMGKYL
-611 TTSYEIFQGSYKPDQ
+611 TTSYEIFQGSFKPDQ
-626 AKISAA
+626 TKITAA
-632 TNYFVNLIKKTNKKY
+632 TNYFVDLIKKTNKKY
-647 KNVKEGDKLWP
+647 KNVKEGNKLWP
-658 ELSRV
+658 ELSRL
-663 ASQKVDEIIQYGKEG
+663 ASQKVDEVIQYGKEG
-678 GSPIKR
+678 SSPIKR
-684 MQAITSLVTPDK
+684 MQAITSLITPDK

-704 PKVIED
+704 PKVMED
-710 LMGKVNNPITV
+710 LLGKVNNPISI

-734 HLFTHRQ
+734 HLFTHKQ
-741 ILKEGLKSGWIVSD
+741 ILKEGLRSGWIVDD
-755 PEKFAME
+755 PAKFAIE

-785 IAKIYTRGKKGN
+785 IAKIYTKGKKSN

-808 ASDALATDFLLQW
+808 ASDALITDKLLQI
-821 APYKAFLA
+821 PLYKSFLA

-862 IGAHASVLDAMKY
+862 IGANASVLDAMKY

-896 EYSDE
+896 EYSE
-901 GIIDSSVVAG
+901 VGVIDSSVVAG
-911 EVEAIIGDIAANR
+911 EVEAIIGDIVANK
-924 FANTDQLF
+924 FSNSGQLF

-1001 VSAQFR
+1001 VSNQFR

-1012 RWNPTNLDGS
+1012 RWNPLNLDGS
-1022 EKTYGKALREIA
+1022 EKTYGTALREIA
-1034 AKYIVDV
+1034 GKYITDV
-1041 YPNYNMVPSI
+1041 YPNYNMVPNL

-1120 ITNIDEEFIKK
+1120 MTNIDEEFIKK

-1174 AVEAVTSKMFNTDQ
+1174 AVEQVTSQMFNTDQ

-1217 EPFLEESILTEAILD
+1217 EPFLEEAILTEAILD
-1232 ITPKSFGVPGARGGE
+1232 ISPLSFAIFGARGGK

-1256 VRNDSYDVILG
+1256 VRNDGWDVILG
-1267 KSVAHLIDSINPT
+1267 KSVAHLIDAINPT
-1280 TFKNVAKVLKAT
+1280 TFKNVSKVFKAA

-1317 AKKENPIN
+1317 AKKENPKN
-1325 SITYIINDFTGRIT
+1325 SITYVINDFTGRIT
-1339 SADKDFKRDAT
+1339 DADRDFKRDTT
-1350 DPQKL
+1350 DPQKI
-1355 IEDPFLLSKEFNNLQ
+1355 IENPFLLPKEFNDLQ
-1370 ENKYREYSRAYEFVK
+1370 MNKYREYSRAYEFVQ
-1385 FLQDDLKLSRYEI
+1385 FLKNDLKLTNMEI
-1398 FKELRDRRG
+1398 YRELKDRRG
-1407 FSKQTINMLLQGV
+1407 FSTQTIQMLIKGV
-1420 YNPTNLPPL
+1420 YNPSNLPPL
-1429 DVTSIYP
+1429 EVTSIYP
-1436 KILQRIKKN
+1436 KMLERIKKN

-1452 LTLNDIFNRSE
+1452 LQLKDIYNRQELLNIR
-1463 LNNIKQKWMRVPL
+1463 KKWYGMPL
-1476 GLDNKQLEHWFLTG
+1476 GLTNTQQEHWFLTG
-1490 EILKEEPVE
+1490 EILKEEPIE
-1499 VEPVS
+1499 TEPVS
-1504 SIPQEE
+1504 SIVPEE
-1510 KVTQVSE
+1510 KTTQVSE

-1524 VPVNTENVSQEVVK
+1524 IPVETANVSQEVVK
-1538 TAALPTNINKDTG
+1538 TAALPNNINQDTG
-1551 LTSTEEALLSNTEKA
+1551 LTATEEALLSNTEKA
-1566 LRRKQRNVTV
+1566 LRRKQRNVTT